1 MRIAYDAKRAFQN
14 STGLGNYS
22 RMLIRAMAGHYPDNR
37 YFLYTPGK
45 KHIDAAAFLLQHP
58 DLSIRMPGGAFLP
71 AAYWRSKGI
80 INDLKRDNID
90 LYHGLSHEIPIGIQQ
105 TGIKSVVTIHDL
117 IFLHYPKLYP
127 AIDRWIYRAKV
138 KNACINADHIIAI
151 SQNTKKD
158 ILHYFDVP
166 AEKISVIYQ
175 DCHPA
180 FYEQP
185 DPEALGQVKKELQL
199 PEQFLLY
206 VGTLEERKNA
216 LLLLQAL
223 PLLPAEIKLVLLG
236 KSTAYVARLQDFIAK
251 YQLNDRVVFLKN
263 IQQNQL
269 PLLYRLARI
278 FLYPSRYEGFGIPVL
293 EALNSGT
300 PVIAASGSSLEEAG
314 GPGSVYV
321 HPDDEQ
327 ALAAAIRE
335 LWFNSDRRDEMA
347 EQGRAYALQFRED
360 VIAADTNR
368 LYTKMMKGV

>member
-1 MRIAYDAKRAFQN
+1 MRITYDAKRAFQN

-22 RMLIRAMAGHYPDNR
+22 RMLIRAMAQHYPGNR

-58 DLSIRMPGGAFLP
+58 ELTIRRPASFLP

-80 INDLKRDNID
+80 LRDLKRDRIE
-90 LYHGLSHEIPIGIQQ
+90 LYHGLSHEIPIGIEH
-105 TGIKSVVTIHDL
+105 TGIKAVVTIHDL

-127 AIDRWIYRAKV
+127 ATDRWIYKAKV

-166 AEKISVIYQ
+166 SEKISVIYQ

-180 FYEQP
+180 FYEQDDP
-185 DPEALGQVKKELQL
+185 DTLRQIKMDLHL

-216 LLLLQAL
+216 LLLLKAL
-223 PLLPAEIKLVLLG
+223 ALLPPEIKLVLVG
-236 KSTAYVARLQDFIAK
+236 KSTAYVAQLRDFMAR
-251 YQLNDRVVFLKN
+251 YQLNDQVVFLKN

-314 GPGSVYV
+314 GSGSVYV
-321 HPDDEQ
+321 HPDDEK
-327 ALAAAIRE
+327 ALAAAVRE
-335 LWFNSDRRDEMA
+335 LWFNNGRRAEMA

-360 VIAADTNR
+360 VIAADINR
-368 LYTKMMKGV
+368 LYTKLIKDV